1 MSKGTRTQTQNSNT
15 EQAIK
20 NAVENAL
27 QVSGIVE
34 RSDMEELMGTLE
46 KRIKESIASELEAVT
61 KPLAE
66 KISALEAKVALYEK
80 HFEELD
86 LKLENAEQY
95 SRRTSL
101 RLYNLPLPE
110 YGQETSN
117 DCLNKVKEL
126 FTEMGVSIPDSSIDR
141 VHRIGRIKT
150 SAGSSMSVQPV
161 IMKFRSFNARMQVC
175 RARKNLQN
183 KKIGLDLTQRRKD
196 LLHYALTCVKTNPN
210 IEFAFA
216 DINCRIGLKLKQG
229 GFKFFNTK
237 DELQNILNQC

>member
-1 MSKGTRTQTQNSNT
+1 MSKGTRTQFQNLNM

-27 QVSGIVE
+27 QVSGIVK

-46 KRIKESIASELEAVT
+46 KRIKESIAAELETVT
-61 KPLAE
+61 KPLADR
-66 KISALEAKVALYEK
+66 IDALEAKVALYEK

-86 LKLENAEQY
+86 VKLENAEQY

-110 YGQETSN
+110 NKQETSN

-126 FTEMGVSIPDSSIDR
+126 FTEMEVSVPDSCIDR
-141 VHRIGRIKT
+141 VHRIGRIRT
-150 SAGSSMSVQPV
+150 IAGSSTSVQPV
-161 IMKFRSFNARMQVC
+161 IMKFASF
-175 RARKNLQN
+175 RARVQVYKARKKLQHQ
-183 KKIGLDLTQRRKD
+183 KIGLDLTQRRKE
-196 LLHYALTCVKTNPN
+196 LLSYAQTCAKTNPN

-229 GFKFFNTK
+229 GFKFINTK
-237 DELQNILNQC
+237 DEFHNVLNEC